1 MEFNNS
7 VYPTKEQMDGFL
19 EGDDNSPISMVNL
32 LKFKDKAEYE
42 DGRDTNLTGAE
53 AYAIYGKEV
62 VKHLKSVGAEAYA
75 IYGKEV
81 VKHLKSVGAE
91 WIYSGDVTRL
101 MLGDIEEL
109 WDMVAIA
116 RYPSKKAMLDMIMS
130 PEYIESSIHRT
141 AGLAGQLNIET
152 K

>member
-1 MEFNNS
+1 MKFNNS

-42 DGRDTNLTGAE
+42 DGRETNLTGAE
-53 AYAIYGKEV
+53 AYAIY
-62 VKHLKSVGAEAYA
+62 A
-75 IYGKEV
+75 KEV

-101 MLGDIEEL
+101 MLGNIEEL

>member
-19 EGDDNSPISMVNL
+19 EGNDDSPISMVNL

-42 DGRDTNLTGAE
+42 DGRETNLTGAE
-53 AYAIYGKEV
+53 AYAIY
-62 VKHLKSVGAEAYA
+62 S
-75 IYGKEV
+75 KEV

>member
-19 EGDDNSPISMVNL
+19 EGNDDSPISMVNL

-42 DGRDTNLTGAE
+42 DGRETNLTGAE
-53 AYAIYGKEV
+53 AYAIY
-62 VKHLKSVGAEAYA
+62 S
-75 IYGKEV
+75 KEV

-101 MLGDIEEL
+101 MLGNIEEL

-130 PEYIESSIHRT
+130 PEYIKSSIHRT

>member
-7 VYPTKEQMDGFL
+7 VYPTKEQMEGFL
-19 EGDDNSPISMVNL
+19 EGDGDLPISMVNL

-42 DGRDTNLTGAE
+42 DGRETNLTGAE
-53 AYAIYGKEV
+53 AYAIYGNEV
-62 VKHLKSVGAEAYA
+62 VEHLKSIRAE
-75 IYGKEV
+75 
-81 VKHLKSVGAE
+81 L
-91 WIYSGDVTRL
+91 IYSGDVTRL
-101 MLGDIEEL
+101 MLGEIEEL
-109 WDMVAIA
+109 WDMVVIA
-116 RYPSKKAMLDMIMS
+116 RYPSKKAMLDMIMK

>member
-7 VYPTKEQMDGFL
+7 VYPTKEQMEGFL
-19 EGDDNSPISMVNL
+19 EGDDDLPISMVNL

-42 DGRDTNLTGAE
+42 DGRETNLTGAE
-53 AYAIYGKEV
+53 AYAIYCNEV
-62 VKHLKSVGAEAYA
+62 VEHLKSVRAEL
-75 IYGKEV
+75 V
-81 VKHLKSVGAE
+81 
-91 WIYSGDVTRL
+91 YSGDVTRL
-101 MLGDIEEL
+101 MLGEIEEL
-109 WDMVAIA
+109 WDMVVIA
-116 RYPSKKAMLDMIMS
+116 RYPSKKAMLDMIMK